1 MNGRVENCT
10 NYATITYN
18 REGTASKDV
27 SWAVGGIVGRNRKG
41 TIIKSVNYGNVT
53 GLYVVGGI
61 SGNNLL
67 NSEVN
72 ECLNYGNIQAIESYG
87 DGTSVGGIVAKNGYS
102 LKGSVRNCI
111 NVGSVTSTVYNSYGG
126 GIVGSV
132 GLHEDQRSSH
142 SLIENC
148 YNIGKV
154 SSKKALGGILGA
166 RMNGGSA
173 AVNEVRNNYWLDTCG
188 ATFGRG
194 GGGNDGATKKT
205 ASELK
210 GLANTLGTAFAND
223 KIPNINNGYPIL
235 KWQL

>member
-41 TIIKSVNYGNVT
+41 TIIKSINYGSVT
-53 GLYVVGGI
+53 ALYVAGGI
-61 SGNNLL
+61 SGNNQQ
-67 NSEVN
+67 NAEVN
-72 ECLNYGNIQAIESYG
+72 ECMNYGNVQVIDNFGEGSI
-87 DGTSVGGIVAKNGYS
+87 VGGIVAKNGFI

-111 NVGSVTSTVYNSYGG
+111 NVGSVTSTVSNSYGG
-126 GIVGSV
+126 GIVG
-132 GLHEDQRSSH
+132 GIGWYEGQNSH

-148 YNIGKV
+148 YNIGRV
-154 SSKKALGGILGA
+154 SSKKAAGGIFGLKI
-166 RMNGGSA
+166 NGGNA
-173 AVNEVRNNYWLDTCG
+173 AVNEIKNNYWLDTCG
-188 ATFGRG
+188 PTAGRG
-194 GGGNDGATKKT
+194 GGSNDGATKKT

-210 GLANTLGTAFAND
+210 GLANTLGSAFTND